1 MSIVLSCPSCST
13 RYRADPHA
21 IGLNGRRVRCASCA
35 HVWTAEVED
44 PSDLPTLQPA
54 PPEAAQ
60 AAEKKPH
67 TAFRARQAQK
77 RRTMSAAVAGGAWGG
92 LAVACALL
100 LTASWMFRVDIVT
113 LWPRASSA
121 YAAVG
126 AEVNPYGFTVGELTV
141 TRDNA
146 HGVPLLVIEGSI
158 SNLDRR
164 ARPLPALRAILRDED
179 SQSLLEWSVGLQGS
193 AVPAGQ
199 VRQFRTVVSDPPP
212 ASAEVE
218 VVLVDDAPPTH
229 ALAPGP
235 DHDAVDETVA
245 AVAHAPEHALEH
257 APEHAAEPAAGH
269 AAPQADTHAAPPASH
284 TPEPASGHH

>member
-35 HVWTAEVED
+35 HVWTAEAED
-44 PSDLPTLQPA
+44 HSELPTLQPA
-54 PPEAAQ
+54 PPEAEP
-60 AAEKKPH
+60 AAESKPH
-67 TAFRARQAQK
+67 TAFRERQAKK
-77 RRTMSAAVAGGAWGG
+77 RRTMSAAAAGGAWGG
-92 LAVACALL
+92 LAIACALL

-121 YAAVG
+121 YAAIG
-126 AEVNPYGFTVGELTV
+126 AEVNAYGFTVGELTV

-146 HGVPLLVIEGSI
+146 HGVPLLVIEGTI

-164 ARPLPALRAILRDED
+164 SRAVPALRAILRDEN
-179 SQSLLEWSVGLQGS
+179 SESLLEWSIGLQGA

-199 VRQFRTVVSDPPP
+199 VRDFRTVVSDPPP

-218 VVLVDDAPPTH
+218 VVLVGDRVPVHGVT
-229 ALAPGP
+229 
-235 DHDAVDETVA
+235 
-245 AVAHAPEHALEH
+245 
-257 APEHAAEPAAGH
+257 AEPAHSPAHGTGQDSTTPSADTSQH
-269 AAPQADTHAAPPASH
+269 AADVSDTHAAPAAEH
-284 TPEPASGHH
+284 APEPASGHH

>member
-21 IGLNGRRVRCASCA
+21 IGMNGRRVRCASCA
-35 HVWTAEVED
+35 HVWTAEAED

-54 PPEAAQ
+54 PPEGEQ
-60 AAEKKPH
+60 AENKPH
-67 TAFRARQAQK
+67 TAFRERQAKK

-126 AEVNPYGFTVGELTV
+126 AEVNPYGFSVGELTV

-146 HGVPLLVIEGSI
+146 HGVPLLVIEGTI

-164 ARPLPALRAILRDED
+164 ARALPALRAILRDEN
-179 SQSLLEWSVGLQGS
+179 SESLLEWSVSLQGA
-193 AVPAGQ
+193 AVPSGQ
-199 VRQFRTVVSDPPP
+199 VREFRTVVSDPPP

-218 VVLVDDAPPTH
+218 VVLVSDAAPTH
-229 ALAPGP
+229 ALAPEHGAAP
-235 DHDAVDETVA
+235 DD
-245 AVAHAPEHALEH
+245 AHAA
-257 APEHAAEPAAGH
+257 APVEHAAEP
-269 AAPQADTHAAPPASH
+269 D
-284 TPEPASGHH
+284 SGHH

>member
-1 MSIVLSCPSCST
+1 M
-13 RYRADPHA
+13 
-21 IGLNGRRVRCASCA
+21 NGRRVRCASCA

-54 PPEAAQ
+54 LPEPEQ
-60 AAEKKPH
+60 APESKPH
-67 TAFRARQAQK
+67 KVFRERQAKK

-92 LAVACALL
+92 LAIACALL

-121 YAAVG
+121 YAAMG

-146 HGVPLLVIEGSI
+146 HGVPLLVIEGTI

-164 ARPLPALRAILRDED
+164 ARALPALRAILRDEN
-179 SQSLLEWSVGLQGS
+179 SESLLEWSVGLQGA

-199 VRQFRTVVSDPPP
+199 VRDFRTVVSDPPP

-218 VVLVDDAPPTH
+218 VVLVGDAAPSH
-229 ALAPGP
+229 ALSPEPA
-235 DHDAVDETVA
+235 HDAG
-245 AVAHAPEHALEH
+245 HG
-257 APEHAAEPAAGH
+257 AAEPAAHEPEPASEPAAGHTTAQADSH
-269 AAPQADTHAAPPASH
+269 AAPAAGH
-284 TPEPASGHH
+284 EPEPASGHH

>member
-35 HVWTAEVED
+35 HVWTAEAED
-44 PSDLPTLQPA
+44 PSDLPDLQPA
-54 PPEAAQ
+54 PPEDEVAT
-60 AAEKKPH
+60 ENKPH
-67 TAFRARQAQK
+67 TAFRERQAKK
-77 RRTMSAAVAGGAWGG
+77 RRTLSAAAAGGAWGG
-92 LAVACALL
+92 LAIACALL

-121 YAAVG
+121 YAAMG

-146 HGVPLLVIEGSI
+146 HGVPLLVIEGTI

-164 ARPLPALRAILRDED
+164 ARTVPALRAILRNEE
-179 SQSLLEWSVGLQGS
+179 SESLLEWSVGLQGP

-199 VRQFRTVVSDPPP
+199 VRAFRTVVSDPPP
-212 ASAEVE
+212 ASAQVE
-218 VVLVDDAPPTH
+218 VVLVADA
-229 ALAPGP
+229 APVHSVTP
-235 DHDAVDETVA
+235 E
-245 AVAHAPEHALEH
+245 AVA
-257 APEHAAEPAAGH
+257 
-269 AAPQADTHAAPPASH
+269 ADTHAAPASAH
-284 TPEPASGHH
+284 SAEPDSGHP

>member
-35 HVWTAEVED
+35 HVWTAEAED

-54 PPEAAQ
+54 PPEADS
-60 AAEKKPH
+60 AAESKPH
-67 TAFRARQAQK
+67 TAFRERQAKK

-92 LAVACALL
+92 LAIACALL
-100 LTASWMFRVDIVT
+100 LTASWIFRVDIVT

-121 YAAVG
+121 YAAMG

-146 HGVPLLVIEGSI
+146 HGVPLLVIEGTI

-164 ARPLPALRAILRDED
+164 SRALPALRAILRDEN
-179 SQSLLEWSVGLQGS
+179 SESLLEWSVGLQGA

-199 VRQFRTVVSDPPP
+199 VRDFRTVVSDPPP

-218 VVLVDDAPPTH
+218 VVLVADATPVHSVTPE
-229 ALAPGP
+229 P
-235 DHDAVDETVA
+235 
-245 AVAHAPEHALEH
+245 AHTAEH
-257 APEHAAEPAAGH
+257 APEQAVATDSHTAPAADH
-269 AAPQADTHAAPPASH
+269 APQPDA
-284 TPEPASGHH
+284 GHH

>member
-1 MSIVLSCPSCST
+1 M
-13 RYRADPHA
+13 
-21 IGLNGRRVRCASCA
+21 NGRRVRCASCA

-54 PPEAAQ
+54 PPDGGPAGEN
-60 AAEKKPH
+60 KPH
-67 TAFRARQAQK
+67 TAFRERQAKK

-146 HGVPLLVIEGSI
+146 HGVPLLVIQGSI

-164 ARPLPALRAILRDED
+164 ARPLPALRAILRNEN
-179 SQSLLEWSVGLQGS
+179 SESLLEWSVGLQGA

-199 VRQFRTVVSDPPP
+199 VREFRTVVSDPPP
-212 ASAEVE
+212 ASREVE
-218 VVLVDDAPPTH
+218 VVLVQHAAPSH
-229 ALAPGP
+229 ALAPEP
-235 DHDAVDETVA
+235 T
-245 AVAHAPEHALEH
+245 HAPAHD
-257 APEHAAEPAAGH
+257 AAEPAAH
-269 AAPQADTHAAPPASH
+269 APEDAPEHATTDADAHAAPPAGH
-284 TPEPASGHH
+284 APEPASGHH

>member
-1 MSIVLSCPSCST
+1 M
-13 RYRADPHA
+13 
-21 IGLNGRRVRCASCA
+21 NGRRVRCASCA
-35 HVWTAEVED
+35 HVWTAEAED

-54 PPEAAQ
+54 PPDGEQ
-60 AAEKKPH
+60 AVESKPH
-67 TAFRARQAQK
+67 TAFRERQAKK
-77 RRTMSAAVAGGAWGG
+77 RRTMSAAVAGSAWGG

-100 LTASWMFRVDIVT
+100 LTSSWMFRVDIVT

-164 ARPLPALRAILRDED
+164 ARALPALRAILRDANSE
-179 SQSLLEWSVGLQGS
+179 SLLEWSVSLQGA

-199 VRQFRTVVSDPPP
+199 IREFRTVVSDPPP

-218 VVLVDDAPPTH
+218 VVLVDDAVPNH
-229 ALAPGP
+229 ALAPESVVE
-235 DHDAVDETVA
+235 A
-245 AVAHAPEHALEH
+245 APEQHGADEVVDH
-257 APEHAAEPAAGH
+257 T
-269 AAPQADTHAAPPASH
+269 AAPTGHEA
-284 TPEPASGHH
+284 EPASGHH

>member
-1 MSIVLSCPSCST
+1 M
-13 RYRADPHA
+13 
-21 IGLNGRRVRCASCA
+21 NGRRVRCASCA

-54 PPEAAQ
+54 PPEPEQ
-60 AAEKKPH
+60 APESKPH
-67 TAFRARQAQK
+67 TAFRERQAKK

-92 LAVACALL
+92 LAIACALL
-100 LTASWMFRVDIVT
+100 LTASWIFRVDIVT

-121 YAAVG
+121 YAAMG

-164 ARPLPALRAILRDED
+164 ARSLPALRAILRDEHSD
-179 SQSLLEWSVGLQGS
+179 SLLEWSVSLQGA

-199 VRQFRTVVSDPPP
+199 VRAFRTVVSDPPP

-218 VVLVDDAPPTH
+218 VVLVGDAAPTH
-229 ALAPGP
+229 ALTSEPA
-235 DHDAVDETVA
+235 HDAGHEA
-245 AVAHAPEHALEH
+245 AQPAADQPEHG
-257 APEHAAEPAAGH
+257 AEPAAGH
-269 AAPQADTHAAPPASH
+269 TSAQADGHAAPAAGH
-284 TPEPASGHH
+284 EPEPASGHH